1 MYCSGGC
8 VQLGKDSHLTK
19 RRFKRSFIVP
29 RLDAQGEACALAN
42 DVDFAHTA
50 RIRKQA
56 QLFKRQFFNQL
67 DHHKTIFS
75 LRYFTHFV
83 VYFKLLLFHGGLR

>member
-19 RRFKRSFIVP
+19 RRFKGALIVP

-42 DVDFAHTA
+42 DVDFAHPT

-56 QLFKRQFFNQL
+56 QLFNRQFFNQL
-67 DHHKTIFS
+67 EHHKTYFS
-75 LRYFTHFV
+75 LRHFTQFV
-83 VYFKLLLFHGGLR
+83 VYIKLILCRVGLR